1 LNKKGNL
8 LFSLQFVFVYVQ
20 MDNEDYGEAV
30 SGFFGVT
37 GAAPKVK

>member
-1 LNKKGNL
+1 
-8 LFSLQFVFVYVQ
+8 